1 MRKQKRLRVRAQARW
16 IAHRRAAAWVR
27 QFLADL
33 NEHCARMPPLPDG
46 VTVTYY

>member
-1 MRKQKRLRVRAQARW
+1 VRKQKRLRVRAQAQW
-16 IAHRRAAAWVR
+16 ITHRRAAAWVR

-33 NEHCARMPPLPDG
+33 NEQYARMPLPDG